1 MAVNAL
7 EHEEAY
13 ELTLKLLGH
22 DDPLAQFQARMIA
35 RESRGS
41 PFFVYELV
49 EHLQAGGELED
60 RSSIRGSISLDDVLW
75 ARIERLPE
83 GARAL
88 VEVLSVA
95 GQPLRQADTI
105 RAAGLGPE
113 GFTALASLR
122 ANHLIRGTGAGAL
135 DDVETYHDRIR
146 ETVVNHLEADRLRDL
161 HERLAVTLDES
172 GRGDAQA
179 LAVHF
184 DGAGRPEKAG
194 EYYVRAAREASQAL
208 AFDHAARLFRRA
220 LELSRSADEEH
231 TLRREL
237 ARALAD
243 AGRSLEAAQE
253 YARAC
258 EAAGPDEIQELRR
271 ALAFQLL
278 MSGRI
283 DEGMGV
289 YRELLAHLGLRMPAT
304 PQQLLREMI
313 VTRLILRVRGL
324 KFRERRADEI
334 APDVLERLD
343 TAQAVALGMSVV
355 DWIRGSSFQSRS
367 LLMALRAG
375 EPVRVALSM
384 GWEIVM
390 SACIGR
396 RALPPHRPAHRAVAC
411 PGRPAGRSPRHRH
424 GAAGPRR
431 REFPLLAVPRG
442 RRTSAT
448 RPTRSCASAA
458 PAPSGSST
466 PRRCSPPG
474 RCSIAAR
481 STSCGSDAPGSRR
494 EGRERGD
501 MYLEAT
507 VNQFPRVVT
516 FLADDDPDQARQHA
530 LESIAKWSQQGFHV
544 QHLTSFFGQMLI
556 DLYKGDGRGAWHR
569 MASTWPVLEKSLLN
583 KIQHVYIDALQYNG
597 RSALAAARQGEPAGP
612 LLKHA
617 ERTARILDRQGLN
630 WADAFAAQPPRR
642 HRLAPGR
649 RGRRRGAAP
658 PGDRRLRRGRP
669 QPLRRLGPPPARRTP
684 GRRRREGPDRPLRR
698 LDGRPG
704 HPRPREDG
712 PCLRVGISGARV
724 VTPQFGLT
732 TAPVEGIRPR
742 VTIGR
747 PHTPGFYETAEEF
760 RAMRRPCRSSAIAR
774 RDPGAS
780 R

>member
-1 MAVNAL
+1 M
-7 EHEEAY
+7 
-13 ELTLKLLGH
+13 
-22 DDPLAQFQARMIA
+22 
-35 RESRGS
+35 
-41 PFFVYELV
+41 
-49 EHLQAGGELED
+49 
-60 RSSIRGSISLDDVLW
+60 
-75 ARIERLPE
+75 
-83 GARAL
+83 
-88 VEVLSVA
+88 EVLSVA

-113 GFTALASLR
+113 GFSALASLR

-146 ETVVNHLEADRLRDL
+146 ETVVNHLEAERLRDL
-161 HERLAVTLDES
+161 HERLAVTLEDS

-283 DEGMGV
+283 DEGMDV

-367 LLMALRAG
+367 LLMALCAG

-396 RALPPHRPAHRAVAC
+396 RTFRRTDQLIEQSRALADRLGDPHAIGMARL
-411 PGRPAGRSPRHRH
+411 GH
-424 GAAGPRR
+424 GAANFLSSRFRAGVNVCDEANAILRERCPSAVWELDTSQMFAAWSLFYCGEINELRVRCPR
-431 REFPLLAVPRG
+431 
-442 RRTSAT
+442 
-448 RPTRSCASAA
+448 
-458 PAPSGSST
+458 
-466 PRRCSPPG
+466 
-474 RCSIAAR
+474 IA
-481 STSCGSDAPGSRR
+481 R

-597 RSALAAARQGEPAGP
+597 RSALATARQGEPAGP

-617 ERTARILDRQGLN
+617 ERTARILDRQGLD
-630 WADAFAAQPPRR
+630 WSDAFAAHLRAGIAS
-642 HRLAPGR
+642 L
-649 RGRRRGAAP
+649 RGDEGAAVARSAGRSTASTRAASTSTP
-658 PGDRRLRRGRP
+658 PPPAASSASSWAATRGRP
-669 QPLRRLGPPPARRTP
+669 
-684 GRRRREGPDRPLRR
+684 
-698 LDGRPG
+698 
-704 HPRPREDG
+704 
-712 PCLRVGISGARV
+712 
-724 VTPQFGLT
+724 
-732 TAPVEGIRPR
+732 
-742 VTIGR
+742 
-747 PHTPGFYETAEEF
+747 
-760 RAMRRPCRSSAIAR
+760 
-774 RDPGAS
+774 
-780 R
+780 

>member
-1 MAVNAL
+1 MFVHGRSGAGKSTLLSRFLEGLLERGEAVVLGGRCYEQESVAYKAIDTLIDSLTRYLRRLHRHEAEGLMPRDVTALARVFPVLRRVNAVAEAPNRSADVHDPQELRRRAFGALREMLARIGDRKPLVLAIDDLQWGDVDSAALLCELLQPPDPPLLLLVCAYRSEYATQSPCLRMLLDPQVSGLPAEGRREVAVNAL
-7 EHEEAY
+7 EHDEAY

-49 EHLQAGGELED
+49 EHLQSGGELED

-83 GARAL
+83 GAAAL
-88 VEVLSVA
+88 VEVLAVA

-113 GFTALASLR
+113 GFSALASLR
-122 ANHLIRGTGAGAL
+122 ASHLIRGTGSGAL

-161 HERLAVTLDES
+161 HERLAVTLEES

-184 DGAGRPEKAG
+184 DAAGRPEKAG

-231 TLRREL
+231 ALRREL

-258 EAAGPDEIQELRR
+258 EAAGPNEIQELRR

-283 DEGMGV
+283 DEGMDV

-313 VTRLILRVRGL
+313 VTRLILRLRGL

-334 APDVLERLD
+334 APDELERLD

-367 LLMALRAG
+367 LLMALA
-375 EPVRVALSM
+375 
-384 GWEIVM
+384 
-390 SACIGR
+390 
-396 RALPPHRPAHRAVAC
+396 PASRCAWPC
-411 PGRPAGRSPRHRH
+411 RWAGRS
-424 GAAGPRR
+424 
-431 REFPLLAVPRG
+431 
-442 RRTSAT
+442 
-448 RPTRSCASAA
+448 
-458 PAPSGSST
+458 
-466 PRRCSPPG
+466 
-474 RCSIAAR
+474 
-481 STSCGSDAPGSRR
+481 
-494 EGRERGD
+494 
-501 MYLEAT
+501 
-507 VNQFPRVVT
+507 
-516 FLADDDPDQARQHA
+516 
-530 LESIAKWSQQGFHV
+530 
-544 QHLTSFFGQMLI
+544 
-556 DLYKGDGRGAWHR
+556 
-569 MASTWPVLEKSLLN
+569 
-583 KIQHVYIDALQYNG
+583 
-597 RSALAAARQGEPAGP
+597 
-612 LLKHA
+612 
-617 ERTARILDRQGLN
+617 
-630 WADAFAAQPPRR
+630 
-642 HRLAPGR
+642 
-649 RGRRRGAAP
+649 
-658 PGDRRLRRGRP
+658 
-669 QPLRRLGPPPARRTP
+669 
-684 GRRRREGPDRPLRR
+684 
-698 LDGRPG
+698 
-704 HPRPREDG
+704 
-712 PCLRVGISGARV
+712 
-724 VTPQFGLT
+724 
-732 TAPVEGIRPR
+732 
-742 VTIGR
+742 
-747 PHTPGFYETAEEF
+747 
-760 RAMRRPCRSSAIAR
+760 
-774 RDPGAS
+774 
-780 R
+780 